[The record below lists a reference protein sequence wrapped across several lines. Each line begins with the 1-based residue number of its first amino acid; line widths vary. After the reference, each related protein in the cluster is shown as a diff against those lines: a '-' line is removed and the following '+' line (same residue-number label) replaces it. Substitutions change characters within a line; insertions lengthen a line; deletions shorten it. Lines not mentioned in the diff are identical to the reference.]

1 MGCGVSKKSQ
11 IAVLQPVT
19 VAKGDSQKTV
29 QKPEADSQMKESVA
43 TNEQTKASAIQP
55 LAQKA
60 KSLEERVA
68 KTPWLSE
75 SFLLNKIEELGEGS
89 YGKVFGVIWKKTMK
103 STALKYVFV
112 QDEDEFNSMEKE
124 INLLLTLRNIGN
136 VVQILDKHVVES
148 THELYILMEKGDYNL
163 KQFLVKRKYE
173 VDFDMFLQMFAD
185 LAFGLNLA
193 HKRRVIHSDIKPGN
207 VLVFENANRSEVSN
221 IQNTLVKDETVIFKL
236 TDWGAG
242 CSNSTGKTT
251 RLKTGMA
258 FTTAYAAPEVL
269 MDDEHVNFEKADI
282 YSLGMTLLNCCGVR
296 FEDMKFISGISK
308 KEKHD
313 KEIGELLEDIP
324 KKYNEKMQDLLKQML
339 KFDRHERVDLDK
351 AFELLAEVKPSA
363 RKLIKKQTMGPNLNQ
378 NDGKNAAD
386 GSHNN
391 FIIIEQEEIINNL
404 KEKLKDLEEKMKE
417 LEANKLKTQK
427 KEETKQE
434 ETKIEKKIEDEIA
447 KLSVAKAEVN
457 FNLSKHYFFVFLLGW
472 CQNR

>member
-1 MGCGVSKKSQ
+1 MGCGVSKKNQ
-11 IAVLQPVT
+11 IGVSEPSSKVET
-19 VAKGDSQKTV
+19 QKNGK
-29 QKPEADSQMKESVA
+29 KPEADSQMKESVA
-43 TNEQTKASAIQP
+43 TSEQTKASAIQP

-75 SFLLNKIEELGEGS
+75 NFLLTKIEELGEGS
-89 YGKVFGVIWKKTMK
+89 FGKVFGVIWKKSMK

-148 THELYILMEKGDYNL
+148 THELYILMEKGDFNL
-163 KQFLVKRKYE
+163 KQYLVKRKYD

-185 LAFGLNLA
+185 LTFGLNLA

-207 VLVFENANRSEVSN
+207 VLIFENANRSEVSN
-221 IQNTLVKDETVIFKL
+221 IQNTFVKDETVIFKL

-282 YSLGMTLLNCCGVR
+282 YSLGMTLLNCCGVK
-296 FEDMKFISGISK
+296 FDDMRFISSIAK

-313 KEIGELLEDIP
+313 KEIAELLEEIP

-351 AFELLAEVKPSA
+351 AFELLTEVKPTA
-363 RKLIKKQTMGPNLNQ
+363 KKLLKKQTMGPNLNF
-378 NDGKNAAD
+378 NDGKNATD
-386 GSHNN
+386 GSLNN
-391 FIIIEQEEIINNL
+391 IKIIEQEDMINNL
-404 KEKLKDLEEKMKE
+404 QNKLKELEEKMKE
-417 LEANKLKTQK
+417 LEAHKLMAQNN
-427 KEETKQE
+427 EETKKE
-434 ETKIEKKIEDEIA
+434 MTTEKKIDDEIA
-447 KLSVAKAEVN
+447 KLSVAKAEVYFDLLKN
-457 FNLSKHYFFVFLLGW
+457 YFFFSF
-472 CQNR
+472 